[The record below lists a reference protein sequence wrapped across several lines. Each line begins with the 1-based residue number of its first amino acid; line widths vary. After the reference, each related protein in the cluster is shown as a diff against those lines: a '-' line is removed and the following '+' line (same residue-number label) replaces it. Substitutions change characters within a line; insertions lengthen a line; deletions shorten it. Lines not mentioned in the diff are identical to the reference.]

1 MMVCSKCS
9 SGSVASPST
18 LLVMA
23 EFASGWV
30 GGACGFV
37 LGHPF
42 DTLKVRQQALNHTSI
57 VFTFKDCVKRVSN
70 NRKLSFYLKK
80 TL

>member
-1 MMVCSKCS
+1 
-9 SGSVASPST
+9 
-18 LLVMA
+18 MA

-42 DTLKVRQQALNHTSI
+42 DTLKVRQQALNHSSI
-57 VFTFKDCVKRVSN
+57 VFTFKDCVKQVKATVEN
-70 NRKLSFYLKK
+70 FLSFDLKN